1 MTTSDWIALVTI
13 IITILTSIAGLVRFL
28 VKHYLSELRPNSGN
42 SMRDKIDGLDEKI
55 RGVESRVDEIYRLL
69 LNKSLS

>member
-1 MTTSDWIALVTI
+1 MSTGDWIAIL
-13 IITILTSIAGLVRFL
+13 TILITLLSSIAGLVRFL

-42 SMRDKIDGLDEKI
+42 SMRDKIDSLDNRI
-55 RGVESRVDEIYRLL
+55 QGVESRVDEIYRLL